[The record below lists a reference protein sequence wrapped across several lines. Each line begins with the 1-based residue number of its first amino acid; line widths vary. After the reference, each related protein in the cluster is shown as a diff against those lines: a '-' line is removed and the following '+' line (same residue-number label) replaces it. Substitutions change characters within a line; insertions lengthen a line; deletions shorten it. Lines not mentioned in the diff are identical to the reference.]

1 MIHSQT
7 SQRIFRAAENKRQYI
22 INFWICHMPEFSFSL
37 LPFALW
43 FIGLS
48 VALKWAYGSA
58 FLVFIGVVGETIAD
72 LTDWIKDEHLSKKIE
87 KASALLLILGLAGDL
102 VSIGLG
108 QTEIA
113 GLNRETAQLR
123 KDAAQLHKEA
133 EVEHSA
139 RVKIEASV
147 AWRRLSKEQQST
159 IADHLKHCAEMK
171 VGVSYMGGDPESQQ
185 FAEDIAAALRA
196 ANCKVPPMEPFTLFG
211 RFGGGVYPMHPLTG
225 VNLVRTTNRSNRDV
239 EDAIQSELCSM
250 GFDATVIGKLDPG
263 IDVLVV
269 GRPNAPQGQTKLIIN
284 AKTRNCAASP

>member
-1 MIHSQT
+1 
-7 SQRIFRAAENKRQYI
+7 
-22 INFWICHMPEFSFSL
+22 MPEFPSSL

-43 FIGLS
+43 CIGLS

-72 LTDWIKDEHLSKKIE
+72 LTKWIKDQGARKTVE
-87 KASALLLILGLAGDL
+87 KASALVLILGLAGDL

-123 KDAAQLHKEA
+123 KDAAQLHKDA
-133 EVEHSA
+133 EDERTA
-139 RVKIEASV
+139 RIKIEGSV

-159 IADHLKHCAEMK
+159 IADHLKHCVGLK
-171 VGVSYMGGDPESQQ
+171 VVVSYLGGSPEAQL

-196 ANCKVPPMEPFTLFG
+196 AKCQVPPMEPFSLFG
-211 RFGGGVYPMHPLTG
+211 GFGGGVYPLHPLTG
-225 VNLVRTTNRSNRDV
+225 VNLPETKNRSSRVD
-239 EDAIQSELCSM
+239 DAIQRELCSM
-250 GFDATVIGKLDPG
+250 GFDATITGKLPLNAPE

-269 GRPNAPQGQTKLIIN
+269 ARPDSPQGLTELRIN
-284 AKTRNCAASP
+284 SKTRTCMASP